1 MRRGFVGSLA
11 WMRDSWKI
19 DDGRLTAE
27 CVFLATGSSPQ
38 EPDGFPGIPYI
49 PLDDALIP
57 PRLPGDSCNTVM
69 DLSKPNCQHLKVFA

>member
-1 MRRGFVGSLA
+1 MQRGFVDSLN

-19 DDGRLTAE
+19 NDGRLTAE

-57 PRLPGDSCNTVM
+57 PRLPGDSFNTQS
-69 DLSKPNCQHLKVFA
+69 DSAKHHHART